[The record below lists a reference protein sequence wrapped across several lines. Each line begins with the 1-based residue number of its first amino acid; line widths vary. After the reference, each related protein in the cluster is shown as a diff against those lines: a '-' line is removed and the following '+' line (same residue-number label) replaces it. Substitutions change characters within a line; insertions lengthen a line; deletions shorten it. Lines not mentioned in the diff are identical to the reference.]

1 VNAGSGLDA
10 AQDHVTH
17 VEVSAVYVSVMVV
30 LELLFI
36 LGMF

>member
-1 VNAGSGLDA
+1 MDAGSGLDA
-10 AQDHVTH
+10 VEDHVAH

-36 LGMF
+36 PGML